1 MSDNPRFH
9 DDWETRPIQGRTVFS
24 VPCVTLRRE
33 GATDSG
39 TFLSNLVKLGSGEE
53 CHFVLDSDTVSREH
67 AVIMRRGD
75 SYLICDNDSTNGVYV
90 DDVRVREAYLQPGAL
105 IRLGEE
111 SIRFSP
117 GDEVLHARTVGQDRL
132 GALVGGSPAMQQ
144 LFGLLE
150 QVAPTDASVMLHGET
165 GTGKEL
171 VARTIHD
178 LSFRCAG
185 PFVVVDC
192 SALPPALVESEL
204 FGHERGSFSGAIAGR
219 KGLLEAA
226 HKGTLFVD
234 EIGELPLDLQPRLLR
249 ALETGEV
256 RRVGSNLA
264 QRFDFRLLAAT
275 HRNLPRLVRD
285 GRFREDLYFRINVV
299 PLAVPPLR
307 ERPEDIPLLVRH
319 LLDTHPCNS
328 TSEGNKRVASFAGEV
343 LECLQKHS
351 FPGNVRELS
360 NIVSREVALATG
372 ATIDTLTF
380 PLEDGQVEDP
390 PELSGVLPSFGEAK
404 AQAVRLF
411 ETEYLALLME
421 TASGNL
427 SRAAQL
433 AGMDR
438 KYLRQLL
445 KRYDMYE
452 APKLGPRER

>member
-1 MSDNPRFH
+1 MSDNPRFQ

-24 VPCVTLRRE
+24 VPSVKLCRD
-33 GATDSG
+33 GATDSS
-39 TFLSNLVKLGSGEE
+39 TFLSNLVKLGSGED
-53 CHFVLDSDTVSREH
+53 CHLVLDSDTVSREH
-67 AVIMRRGD
+67 AVILRQGD

-117 GDEVLHARTVGQDRL
+117 GDEVLHARPVGKSRL
-132 GALVGGSPAMQQ
+132 GALVGASPAMQQ
-144 LFGLLE
+144 LYGLVE

-178 LSFRCAG
+178 LSFRCHG

-204 FGHERGSFSGAIAGR
+204 FGHERGSFSGAMAGR

-256 RRVGSNLA
+256 RRVGSNRT
-264 QRFDFRLLAAT
+264 QRFDFRLVTAT
-275 HRNLPRLVRD
+275 HRNLPLLVRD
-285 GRFREDLYFRINVV
+285 GRFREDLYFRVNIV
-299 PLAVPPLR
+299 PLAMPPLR
-307 ERPEDIPLLVRH
+307 ERPEDLPLLVRH
-319 LLDTHPCNS
+319 LLDVHQCDS
-328 TSEGNKRVASFAGEV
+328 ILEGKKRVTSFAAEV
-343 LECLQKHS
+343 MERLQKYT

-360 NIVSREVALATG
+360 NIVAREIALATG
-372 ATIDTLTF
+372 STVGALTF
-380 PLEDGQVEDP
+380 PLEQGQVEDKTERP
-390 PELSGVLPSFGEAK
+390 GVLPSFGDAK
-404 AQAVRLF
+404 AQAVRMF
-411 ETEYLALLME
+411 ETEYLGMLLKL
-421 TASGNL
+421 ASGNL
-427 SRAAQL
+427 SQAAQL

-452 APKLGPRER
+452 APKSGPRER